1 MTLLSFFGCA
11 LAAYGPIVSVFLLT
25 IARDAQLVILSMTSA
40 FFWLVAL
47 LLTSVFWYVI
57 PPARSLHPVTLLY
70 GVLLQELIRWAYFKM
85 IERAEKGLHTTA
97 KQPTS
102 RLNRTSFAF
111 ASGLGFGLIYALTTY
126 VTLLSQ
132 SSGPGTPMAP
142 SCPTVSLFFLSA
154 IMTAIISLTHI
165 FWMMV
170 AFDGYFEPVA
180 IWRIGYV
187 VLSH

>member
-11 LAAYGPIVSVFLLT
+11 LTAYGPVVSVFLLT
-25 IARDAQLVILSMTSA
+25 IARDAQLVILAMTSA

-47 LLTSVFWYVI
+47 LLTSVLWYII

-70 GVLLQELIRWAYFKM
+70 AVLIQEIIRWGYFKM

-111 ASGLGFGLIYALTTY
+111 ASGLGFGVIYALITY
-126 VTLLSQ
+126 IALLSK
-132 SSGPGTPMAP
+132 SSGPGVLMSP
-142 SCPTVSLFFLSA
+142 SCPSVSSFFLSA
-154 IMTAIISLTHI
+154 IMTAIMSLTHI

-170 AFDGYFEPVA
+170 AFDGFFQPMSV
-180 IWRIGYV
+180 GV
-187 VLSH
+187 